1 MNDITEFGDRLTTLQ
16 TGARGL
22 REQLKVEVR
31 LPDEVK
37 AGGVDAAELDFIAS
51 DETLDRYDEVVKLDG
66 WELDEYRA
74 NPVVLDSHNYGSVA
88 FVLGK
93 STELLIGSG
102 KMRNR
107 VKFAMDNPLGAMAYK
122 MAKGGFIHSESVG
135 FIPKA
140 WTPGKTKDEPA
151 RTFTKQTLLE
161 ISLVAVPANPGATIG
176 LALKSGALVKS
187 DVKDLFEFLKTLCN
201 EKAEPPVNPG
211 AKAGGLDVARLTL
224 LADAASAVLRRA

>member
-1 MNDITEFGDRLTTLQ
+1 MNDLTEFGDRLTTLV

-22 REQLKVEVR
+22 REQMKC
-31 LPDEVK
+31 EVK
-37 AGGVDAAELDFIAS
+37 AGPGEHELDFIAS

-88 FVLGK
+88 AVLGK
-93 STELLIGSG
+93 STEVLIGSG

-135 FIPKA
+135 FIPRA

-187 DVKDLFEFLKTLCN
+187 DVRELADFLKTLCN
-201 EKAEPPVNPG
+201 EKEKADAPVDPG
-211 AKAGGLDVARLTL
+211 AKAGALDVARLTL
-224 LADAASAVLRRA
+224 LAQAAAAVLRKA